1 MKKAVIS
8 LLLLLCPLVHAD
20 PVSDA
25 YKDGASTGK
34 SNSGQGTG
42 ALSGGDPSSFI
53 PGYTS
58 SPPQTGYYG
67 GVQGGDG
74 GISDKGLAEFTN
86 GDAGKAVTDS
96 ATKNPPVTLDPNA
109 DYIQTGKNAEA
120 NAGTMVDGTSAQC
133 TEKVVSKTTFQD
145 YSCDRDV
152 AVVQTC
158 GRTAGIVLTGSKE
171 TQKTTLVLNARE
183 GSVVRE
189 ANWVVRYDFVMKEGG
204 TISSGTASFGYPSDS
219 GYHGGR
225 LDYTVSFRNG
235 SRNLNYNRSG
245 SMNFTTFKVAKGDI
259 VSVRVRSN
267 TDGHEDSYRDTIIS
281 SVNSG
286 RFVIKVTVPFLVER
300 DTTKSSVGWS
310 ESCGFDKSTAIAQK
324 ETTCVDPGGTRS
336 ITQDGKTYTETSDCW
351 EYSDTYI
358 TPTTSTGTC
367 STLMND
373 KNCTRSGTACTQTDG
388 GVCTHQSETWQCQ
401 KTYTSG
407 GLLCGDDYFCKTG
420 DCGGT
425 DGAGDSGFDLAVAKL
440 AGLASA
446 GDDVKN
452 GDQID
457 IKAFTGQS
465 MACRKAMAGF
475 SNCCVDSGWG
485 NSAGV
490 ANCSSEEMAIG
501 KAKAKK
507 VTVLV
512 GEACNHKV
520 AGICIQ
526 KKQVYCV
533 FGGKLARIIQ
543 EQGRRDQLH
552 ISFGEGDDPNCRGI
566 TVPELQA
573 INFDKI
579 NFSDFYSDLMDNQ
592 KIPDTE
598 AMTKIAKERIA
609 AQVNQQT
616 TGSSK

>member
-1 MKKAVIS
+1 MKRAAIF
-8 LLLLLCPLVHAD
+8 LLLLLCPLVQAD
-20 PVSDA
+20 TVSDA
-25 YKDGASTGK
+25 YKDGANTGK
-34 SNSGQGTG
+34 SSSGQGTA
-42 ALSGGDPSSFI
+42 ALSGGDPGSFI
-53 PGYTS
+53 PGYTAN
-58 SPPQTGYYG
+58 PPQADYYG

-74 GISDKGLAEFTN
+74 GISDKGLAAFTN
-86 GDAGKAVTDS
+86 SDAGQAVTDS
-96 ATKNPPVTLDPNA
+96 ATKNPPVTIDPNA
-109 DYIQTGKNAEA
+109 DYIQVGKNAEA

-133 TEKVVSKTTFQD
+133 TEKVVSKTTFQN

-152 AVVQTC
+152 AVIQTC
-158 GRTAGIVLTGSKE
+158 GRTGTVTGHYEDTTKISTIRIHSSSLHFGFNGVPGDTPGVATYTMPAATVTSATFTYIFNMAGHDDILFNVS
-171 TQKTTLVLNARE
+171 TL
-183 GSVVRE
+183 
-189 ANWVVRYDFVMKEGG
+189 
-204 TISSGTASFGYPSDS
+204 
-219 GYHGGR
+219 GR
-225 LDYTVSFRNG
+225 LFTMYE
-235 SRNLNYNRSG
+235 RSG
-245 SMNFTTFKVAKGDI
+245 SYNIPLSRKFSAGEQLVFTLGNPGNSNRIGNIWFSANLYSTYVEFTLTLTTETKT
-259 VSVRVRSN
+259 RV
-267 TDGHEDSYRDTIIS
+267 Y
-281 SVNSG
+281 
-286 RFVIKVTVPFLVER
+286 VPE
-300 DTTKSSVGWS
+300 TKWT
-310 ESCGFDKSTAIAQK
+310 ESCGFDKSTATANIGSVCTEPGSTK
-324 ETTCVDPGGTRS
+324 TVVVDG
-336 ITQDGKTYTETSDCW
+336 QTYSQTSDCW
-351 EYSDTYI
+351 AYSDSYVTA
-358 TPTTSTGTC
+358 TDSTGTC
-367 STLMND
+367 GSLMSD
-373 KNCTRSGTACTQTDG
+373 KNCTRSTTSCTETENG
-388 GVCTHQSETWQCQ
+388 ACTHQSEVWECQ

-420 DCGGT
+420 DCGETGT
-425 DGAGDSGFDLAVAKL
+425 AGDSGFDLAVAKL

-485 NSAGV
+485 NSTGL

-501 KAKAKK
+501 KAKEKK

-520 AGICIQ
+520 LGVCIQ

-566 TVPELQA
+566 TVPELKA

-598 AMTKIAKERIA
+598 AMTKIARERIA